1 MTICAIEHIEIR
13 PGVCGGKPC
22 IAGRRI
28 PVHHIVT
35 WHEEMGI
42 SVEEIAGDLGLT
54 PGQVYAALS
63 YYHDH
68 REEIDEIIRREDELD
83 AQPIS
88 EKQQYLMAKWR
99 RELAARRAKSA

>member
-1 MTICAIEHIEIR
+1 MTIHVIEHIESR

-28 PVHHIVT
+28 PIHHIVT
-35 WHEEMGI
+35 WHEELGI
-42 SVEEIAGDLGLT
+42 SADEIAEDLELT
-54 PGQVYAALS
+54 LGQVYAALS

-88 EKQQYLMAKWR
+88 EKQRQLMAKWR
-99 RELAARRAKSA
+99 REIDARRAKSA